1 MDVVCRE
8 GTNEKFKKNV
18 VRKMQIIDFVFDKFD
33 LRMCL
38 IHFSEGFFEMV
49 NIRYVAPKKVF
60 FFEHTRKVG
69 LMDSAFSSLFGSKQ
83 YNNHESPF

>member
-49 NIRYVAPKKVF
+49 NIRYVAPKKGIF
-60 FFEHTRKVG
+60 FRTHKKSGPDGFSRFV
-69 LMDSAFSSLFGSKQ
+69 AFWI
-83 YNNHESPF
+83 

>member
-38 IHFSEGFFEMV
+38 IHFQ
-49 NIRYVAPKKVF
+49 K
-60 FFEHTRKVG
+60 
-69 LMDSAFSSLFGSKQ
+69 AFLKW
-83 YNNHESPF
+83 